1 MKWWYWL
8 AIALLAFLSMFFS
21 SADMVYS
28 VVNQSK
34 LEDASNK
41 GNKKAKVALNI
52 AKDYEFSIASILFG
66 NNLVNILASSI
77 ITLIGVWWNTK
88 QGITWGTTV
97 ASVIFTVF
105 IIIFAEFAPKS
116 FSKKYSYSLAIIYA
130 YPVIFFKYLTSP
142 FVWPISKLFSLIGRL
157 FKKKSKEEDQIDEDV
172 LMNMVDELEETEEY
186 DEQDAEL
193 VRSAIDI
200 NDVEAHEIMTPRVDV
215 YAINIEDDLSE
226 IIKEGEIFKHSRIP
240 VYEDTIDNVIGI
252 LPIKELAKAIF
263 RKDENIDILSLCYK
277 PLIIPRHRQLLDLL
291 EEFKSSK
298 IHIALVMDEYGGL
311 EGIVTME
318 DILEEIVGDIFDE
331 TDEIEEEYIDNGNG
345 TYIVDGSMNIED
357 FFELIEYKGEFE
369 TDYETVGG
377 FVQEIL
383 DRFAVTGDKF
393 NFADRYECEVLNAD
407 EYTVN
412 KLRVIDTE
420 FKKEEEE

>member
-1 MKWWYWL
+1 MQWWYWL

-41 GNKKAKVALNI
+41 GNKKAKIALNI

-172 LMNMVDELEETEEY
+172 LMNMVDELEETKEY

-226 IIKEGEIFKHSRIP
+226 IIKKEKSLNILVFLFTKTQLIMSSAFCQLKNSLKRYLEKTKISIF
-240 VYEDTIDNVIGI
+240 Y
-252 LPIKELAKAIF
+252 LYAI
-263 RKDENIDILSLCYK
+263 SL
-277 PLIIPRHRQLLDLL
+277 
-291 EEFKSSK
+291 
-298 IHIALVMDEYGGL
+298 
-311 EGIVTME
+311 
-318 DILEEIVGDIFDE
+318 
-331 TDEIEEEYIDNGNG
+331 
-345 TYIVDGSMNIED
+345 
-357 FFELIEYKGEFE
+357 
-369 TDYETVGG
+369 
-377 FVQEIL
+377 
-383 DRFAVTGDKF
+383 
-393 NFADRYECEVLNAD
+393 
-407 EYTVN
+407 
-412 KLRVIDTE
+412 
-420 FKKEEEE
+420 

>member
-172 LMNMVDELEETEEY
+172 LMNMVDELEETKEY

-193 VRSAIDI
+193 VKSAIDI

-263 RKDENIDILSLCYK
+263 RKDENIDILSLSYK

-412 KLRVIDTE
+412 KLRVIDTK
-420 FKKEEEE
+420 FKKEEE

>member
-1 MKWWYWL
+1 MNNIPAYYWIV
-8 AIALLAFLSMFFS
+8 IAVCALFSMFFS

-28 VVNQSK
+28 VVNQTK
-34 LEDASNK
+34 LESEANE
-41 GNKKAKVALNI
+41 GKKTAKLALNI

-77 ITLIGVWWNTK
+77 ITLIGIAWNPD
-88 QGITWGTTV
+88 WGTTV
-97 ASVIFTVF
+97 MEIIFTIF

-116 FSKKYSYSLAIIYA
+116 ISKKLSYSLSKIYA
-130 YPVIFFKYLTSP
+130 YPVLVFKYLTAVV
-142 FVWPISKLFSLIGRL
+142 VWPISKLFILIGKL
-157 FKKKSKEEDQIDEDV
+157 FKKKSEEEDEIDEDV
-172 LMNMVDELEETEEY
+172 LMNMVDELEETNEY
-186 DEQDAEL
+186 DEEEAEL

-215 YAINIEDDLSE
+215 FAINIEDDISE

-240 VYEDTIDNVIGI
+240 VYEDTIDNIIGI

-263 RKDENIDILSLCYK
+263 RKEEKIDILSLCYK
-277 PLIIPRHRQLLDLL
+277 PLFIPRNRELLDLL
-291 EEFKSSK
+291 EEFKKSK
-298 IHIALVMDEYGGL
+298 IHIAIVIDEYGGV
-311 EGIVTME
+311 EGIITME

-357 FFELIEYKGEFE
+357 FFELIEFNGEFE

-377 FVQEIL
+377 LCQEIL
-383 DRFAVTGDKF
+383 DRFAVSGDKF
-393 NFADRYECEVLNAD
+393 MFMDRYEFEVLNAD
-407 EYTVN
+407 EYTVH
-412 KLRVIDTE
+412 KLRVIDT
-420 FKKEEEE
+420 KYNEEDEE

>member
-1 MKWWYWL
+1 MQWWYWL
-8 AIALLAFLSMFFS
+8 AIAILAFLSMFFS

-28 VVNQSK
+28 VVNHSK
-34 LEDASNK
+34 LEDATNK
-41 GNKKAKVALNI
+41 GNKRAKVALSI

-77 ITLIGVWWNTK
+77 ITLIGVWWNPN
-88 QGITWGTTV
+88 WGTTV
-97 ASVIFTVF
+97 LTVIFTIF

-116 FSKKYSYSLAIIYA
+116 FSKKFSYSLALLYA
-130 YPVIFFKYLTSP
+130 YPVIFFKYVTFP
-142 FVWPISKLFSLIGRL
+142 VVWPISKLFQLIGRL
-157 FKKKSKEEDQIDEDV
+157 FKKKSKEEEQIDEDV

-193 VRSAIDI
+193 VKSAIDI

-215 YAINIEDDLSE
+215 YAINIEDDLDE

-263 RKDENIDILSLCYK
+263 RKDEHINILSLCYK
-277 PLIIPRHRQLLDLL
+277 PLVIPRNRQLLDLL

-298 IHIALVMDEYGGL
+298 IHIALVIDEYGGL

-377 FVQEIL
+377 FCQEIL

-393 NFADRYECEVLNAD
+393 TFADRYECEVLNAD

-412 KLRVIDTE
+412 KLRVIDKE
-420 FKKEEEE
+420 FKAEEE

>member
-1 MKWWYWL
+1 MQWWYWL
-8 AIALLAFLSMFFS
+8 AIAILAFLSIFFS

-34 LEDASNK
+34 LEDAAKK

-88 QGITWGTTV
+88 QGISWGTTV
-97 ASVIFTVF
+97 SSVLFTVF

-172 LMNMVDELEETEEY
+172 LMNMVDELEETKEY

-215 YAINIEDDLSE
+215 YAINKEDDLSE

-263 RKDENIDILSLCYK
+263 RKEENIDILSMCYK
-277 PLIIPRHRQLLDLL
+277 PLIIPRNRQLLDLL
-291 EEFKSSK
+291 EEFKKSK
-298 IHIALVMDEYGGL
+298 IHIALVIDEYGGV
-311 EGIVTME
+311 EGIITME

-331 TDEIEEEYIDNGNG
+331 TDEDEPEYIDNGNG
-345 TYIVDGSMNIED
+345 TYIIDGTMNIED
-357 FFELIEYKGEFE
+357 FFELIEYEGEFE
-369 TDYETVGG
+369 TDYETVAG
-377 FVQEIL
+377 FCQEIL
-383 DRFAVTGDKF
+383 NRFAVIGDKF
-393 NFADRYECEVLNAD
+393 TFDEGRYEIEVLSAD
-407 EYTVN
+407 ETVVE
-412 KLRVIDTE
+412 KIKVVDTKYNE
-420 FKKEEEE
+420 TDE